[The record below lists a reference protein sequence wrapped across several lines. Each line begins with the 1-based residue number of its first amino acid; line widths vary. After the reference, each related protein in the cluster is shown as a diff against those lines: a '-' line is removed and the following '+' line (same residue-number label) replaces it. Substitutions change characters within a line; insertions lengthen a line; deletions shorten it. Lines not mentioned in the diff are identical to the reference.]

1 MGDFVTCPSSVKPL
15 YRKFVFNIKLHSDGS
30 INRYKARL
38 VVLGNKQEFGLN
50 YEETFA
56 PVVKMT
62 IVSTILAITAS
73 ESWQIQQMDVKNEFF
88 DGDLKTEAFFI

>member
-1 MGDFVTCPSSVKPL
+1 M
-15 YRKFVFNIKLHSDGS
+15 
-30 INRYKARL
+30 
-38 VVLGNKQEFGLN
+38 
-50 YEETFA
+50 
-56 PVVKMT
+56 VKMT